1 MGQYDSSWPEHPW
14 NKPSATRDE
23 SVQRPSTSQG
33 GPISSQTSGP
43 DLTDLQQGRPPT
55 IQSLGDSGTHDG
67 FATDPRQAEARR
79 RHLNIMWHRSVTSRR
94 VGNFSTWAFVLS
106 RPGHNHV
113 CLVARYD
120 SGPFVSVP
128 HPNHDFEVICK
139 VEANNSL
146 DLCSA
151 VRASNLDDRS
161 KAETLVLI
169 SNCLNR

>member
-1 MGQYDSSWPEHPW
+1 MGQYDSSWSGHPW
-14 NKPSATRDE
+14 NEPSVTKDE
-23 SVQRPSTSQG
+23 SVQSSPISQG
-33 GPISSQTSGP
+33 GPVPSQTSGP
-43 DLTDLQQGRPPT
+43 NLTDQQGRPPT
-55 IQSLGDSGTHDG
+55 IQDSGDSGTHDG
-67 FATDPRQAEARR
+67 VDTDLRQAEARR

-94 VGNFSTWAFVLS
+94 ISNLSTWAFVLS

-120 SGPFVSVP
+120 SGPFDSVP

-151 VRASNLDDRS
+151 VRASDLDGVS

-169 SNCLNR
+169 SNCLDR